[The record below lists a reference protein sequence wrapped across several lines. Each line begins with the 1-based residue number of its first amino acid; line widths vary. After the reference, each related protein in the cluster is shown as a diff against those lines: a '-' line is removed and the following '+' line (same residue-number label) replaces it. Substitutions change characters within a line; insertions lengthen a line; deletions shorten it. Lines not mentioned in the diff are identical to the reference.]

1 MAGDLARRAVDDGA
15 DLVLALGGD
24 GTINE
29 VANGMIGSRVPLGI
43 LPAGTANVLAVEM
56 GLGGRI
62 SKAIP
67 RLAGSSPERISVGV
81 LHNELGTRYFLM
93 MAGIGLDAE
102 IVYGINAELK
112 KAIGKLAYWVG
123 GFSHVVKPIPEF
135 EAAFNGERRRA
146 GFVLASRVRNY
157 GGDLEIATGA
167 NLLGNDLETIAFA
180 GSNPLRYLLYFSGVL
195 VRQLHR
201 VPGATV
207 EKCRR
212 LECAAP
218 ADKRIYVQL
227 DGEYAG
233 RLPATIEVLDDA
245 LTLLVPADFRERLGV
260 TVGEAFAPAAG

>member
-1 MAGDLARRAVDDGA
+1 MAGDLARRAIDDGA

-43 LPAGTANVLAVEM
+43 LPAGTANVLAMEM
-56 GLGGRI
+56 GLGGRL
-62 SKAIP
+62 SRAIP
-67 RLAGSSPERISVGV
+67 RLANCAPERISVG
-81 LHNELGTRYFLM
+81 LLRNEMGTRHFLM
-93 MAGIGLDAE
+93 MAGVGLDAE
-102 IVYGINAELK
+102 IVYNINAELK

-123 GFSHVVKPIPEF
+123 GFGHVVKPIPEF
-135 EAAFNGERRRA
+135 DVTFGGQRRRG

-157 GGDLEIATGA
+157 GGDLEIACGA
-167 NLLGNDLETIAFA
+167 NLLGNELETIVFA

-207 EKCRR
+207 EKCRK
-212 LECAAP
+212 LECTAP
-218 ADKRIYVQL
+218 EDRRIYVQL

-233 RLPATIEVLDDA
+233 RLPATIEVVDDA
-245 LTLLVPADFRERLGV
+245 LTLLVPSDFRERLGV
-260 TVGEAFAPAAG
+260 TVSEALAPAAS